1 MNSSTFQLGAIDRA
15 YAWLS
20 NMSAIRIIV
29 GHLTEKFWAVAF
41 FVISGA
47 CCFFAF
53 SLTPFSG
60 EAKSSFFMH
69 VLTASV
75 YGGAFM
81 VCAHILGAT
90 SHLQDRSILKL
101 SAKTA
106 CCALAGAVAVTVVMS
121 LALFQPVGRYIL
133 LITSLTSVS
142 ISILVR
148 SATWAF
154 TSAYHPVITLIGDR
168 KFCAEKG
175 DYLKA
180 QPLPLRLE
188 TLSLAEDAAKPVFVP
203 NFNADSY
210 PVSRD
215 RLTRWFRDSRADH
228 IVYQP
233 DHWQVLEEPLVA
245 ALSAGKTVSPF
256 SEYVEERYQTMPTTE
271 IPNSALFS
279 KSFANSSPSYLLGKR
294 LCDLALS
301 LAGMAL
307 SLPVVAITAILIKLE
322 DGGPVFYKQTRVG
335 RYGELFSIFKIRSMC
350 VDSETGGAKWA
361 SKGDSRITRVG
372 KILRRTRIDELPQF
386 YNIFKGDMSFI
397 GPRPERPEFTA
408 SLEHELRH
416 YRLRHLLKPGLTG
429 WAQINYPYGD
439 SIEDAHQK
447 LTYDLYYVKYAT
459 LILDFQIT
467 LRTIGAAMQGAR

>member
-1 MNSSTFQLGAIDRA
+1 MNSFSFQLDSIDRA
-15 YAWLS
+15 YARFS

-29 GHLTEKFWAVAF
+29 GHLTEKFWALAF
-41 FVISGA
+41 FTIAGS
-47 CCFFAF
+47 CCFAAF

-60 EAKSSFFMH
+60 EVTNSLWVQA
-69 VLTASV
+69 LTAFV
-75 YGGAFM
+75 YGATFTA
-81 VCAHILGAT
+81 CAHILGAT
-90 SHLQDRSILKL
+90 SHLQDRNTIKFAIKALFCAGISI
-101 SAKTA
+101 
-106 CCALAGAVAVTVVMS
+106 VAVTIVIS
-121 LALFQPVGRYIL
+121 FILYQPIGRYIL
-133 LITSLTSVS
+133 FIAFALSVCVS
-142 ISILVR
+142 ILIRFAVWMFS
-148 SATWAF
+148 S
-154 TSAYHPVITLIGDR
+154 SYHPIITLIGDET
-168 KFCAEKG
+168 FCEEKSK
-175 DYLKA
+175 YLKS

-188 TLSLAEDAAKPVFVP
+188 TLSLTESWKKPVFIP
-203 NFNADSY
+203 NFNTTSY
-210 PVSRD
+210 PVSIE
-215 RLTRWFRDSRADH
+215 RLAQWFRDTQADQ

-233 DHWQVLEEPLVA
+233 DHWGVLEAPLVA
-245 ALSAGKTVSPF
+245 ALSAGKSVSPF

-301 LAGMAL
+301 TVGMIL
-307 SLPVVAITAILIKLE
+307 SLPIIAVAAIAIKLE

-335 RYGELFSIFKIRSMC
+335 RYGELFSIYKIRSMYT
-350 VDSETGGAKWA
+350 DSEKGGAKWA
-361 SKGDSRITRVG
+361 SKGDTRITWVG

-408 SLEHELRH
+408 SLEQELRH
-416 YRLRHLLKPGLTG
+416 YQLRHLLKPGLTG

-439 SIEDAHQK
+439 SIEDARQK

-459 LILDFQIT
+459 LVLDLQIT

>member
-1 MNSSTFQLGAIDRA
+1 MNPSTFQLDSIDRA
-15 YAWLS
+15 YARFS

-29 GHLTEKFWAVAF
+29 GHLTEKFWALAF
-41 FVISGA
+41 FSIAGA
-47 CCFFAF
+47 CCFAAF

-60 EAKSSFFMH
+60 EAKSSFFIH
-69 VLTASV
+69 ALTATV
-75 YGGAFM
+75 YAATFM
-81 VCAHILGAT
+81 ICAHIIGAT
-90 SHLQDRSILKL
+90 SHLQDRNILKL
-101 SAKTA
+101 TAKIVFCSLVSTI
-106 CCALAGAVAVTVVMS
+106 AVTFVLGLIV
-121 LALFQPVGRYIL
+121 FHPIGRYIL
-133 LITSLTSVS
+133 LIASAMSIC

-148 SATWAF
+148 SAAWIF
-154 TSAYHPVITLIGDR
+154 TSSYHPVISLIGDN
-168 KFCAEKG
+168 KFCEEKSK
-175 DYLKA
+175 YLKA

-188 TLSLAEDAAKPVFVP
+188 TLSLVESSGKPMFVP
-203 NFNADSY
+203 NFNTGSY
-210 PVSRD
+210 PVSLT
-215 RLTRWFRDSRADH
+215 RLTQWFRDSQADQ

-233 DHWQVLEEPLVA
+233 DHWDVLEGPLVA
-245 ALSAGKTVSPF
+245 ALGAGKSVSPF

-294 LCDLALS
+294 LCDLGLS
-301 LAGMAL
+301 LIGMLL
-307 SLPVVAITAILIKLE
+307 SLPVVAITALLIKLE
-322 DGGPVFYKQTRVG
+322 DRGPVFYKQTRVG
-335 RYGELFSIFKIRSMC
+335 RYGELFSIYKIRSMC
-350 VDSETGGAKWA
+350 VDSEKGGARWA
-361 SKGDSRITRVG
+361 SKGDSRITRIG

-408 SLEHELRH
+408 SLEEELRH

-439 SIEDAHQK
+439 STEDARQK

-459 LILDFQIT
+459 LVLDLQIT